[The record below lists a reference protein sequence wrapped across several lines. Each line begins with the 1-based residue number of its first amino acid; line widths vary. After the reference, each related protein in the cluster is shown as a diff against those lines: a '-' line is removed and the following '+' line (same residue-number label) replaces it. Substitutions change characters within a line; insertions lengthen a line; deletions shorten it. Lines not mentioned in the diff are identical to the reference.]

1 MRARVGVLAG
11 PSWMMADDDGPLI
24 AGVISRFARRGPAL
38 VYLVVLDYQ
47 RVMGRPLERVL
58 HVLAV

>member
-1 MRARVGVLAG
+1 
-11 PSWMMADDDGPLI
+11 MMADDDGPLI